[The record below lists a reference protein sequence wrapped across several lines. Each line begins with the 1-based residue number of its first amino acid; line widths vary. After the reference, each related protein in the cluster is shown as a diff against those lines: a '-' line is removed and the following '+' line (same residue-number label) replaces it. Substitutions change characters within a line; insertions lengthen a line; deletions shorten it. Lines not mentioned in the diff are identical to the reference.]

1 MSAIIEPMTPRE
13 LRYLVGAAH
22 TRNFGQAAKACF
34 VTQPTASTRIKKL
47 EERLGAALLERT
59 NKSVEVM
66 PTGRKID
73 GLASGVIEQCE
84 QIEEAAAPRPRRAA
98 QFEANTDSEYNSSPL
113 SPS

>member
-1 MSAIIEPMTPRE
+1 MTPRD
-13 LRYLVGAAH
+13 LRYLVAVAH

-34 VTQPTASTRIKKL
+34 ATQPTVSTRIKKL

-59 NKSVEVM
+59 NKSVEVT

-73 GLASGVIEQCE
+73 GLASRVIEQWE
-84 QIEEAAAPRPRRAA
+84 QIEEAAAPRQRRAA
-98 QFEANTDSEYNSSPL
+98 QFEANTDSEYNRSPL